1 MFMISTTS
9 KSEYIYGTIFKD
21 IKEILT
27 EKKFVL

>member
-1 MFMISTTS
+1 MIPITS
-9 KSEYIYGTIFKD
+9 KSKYIYGKIFKD